1 MYRFPEKQLP
11 LFVDFYLPFGGRLR
25 ADNRWV
31 QLANLIPWDAIEEKY
46 ASLFSEGQGAPAKSV
61 RMALGAL
68 IIKEKCG
75 YSDRETVEQIMENP
89 YLQYFIGLKEFQFD
103 APFDPSLMVHFR
115 KRLGLETM
123 KQINELICQ
132 MQPTENKQEKDD
144 KGSDDEQKPGNS
156 QNDSHQSQS
165 SKGDR
170 KKESK
175 PKVNEAGHILK
186 GKLIL
191 DATCAPADMR
201 YPTDLSLLNEGREKL
216 EAMIDTL
223 HAPLCGEVR
232 KPRTYRQR
240 ARKNY
245 LSVAKCRKNS
255 MKKLRKAVGKQ
266 LRYVARDLR
275 IIDSL
280 FMNPKAG
287 SLMSKQQKEL
297 EVIRELY
304 CQQKTM
310 YDRKE
315 HRIDDRIVSISQPY
329 VRPIVRGKAKAETEF
344 GAKIAI
350 SMVDGYA
357 FIEQLSWDN
366 FNESTGL
373 KDAVESY
380 YQRYGYY
387 PEAVLADQIY
397 RNRENLRF
405 CKELGIRLSGP
416 QLGRPSKQNQ
426 SIQKRQEYLDSGER
440 NAVEGKF
447 GEGKRC
453 YGLGRIMA
461 RLKDTSE
468 TVIALQFLV
477 MNLER
482 RLRVLFY
489 QFLKAI
495 FSGVAEWLFV

>member
-1 MYRFPEKQLP
+1 MYRSRKKQMP
-11 LFVDFYLPFGGRLR
+11 LFVDFYLPFGGKLR

-31 QLANLIPWDAIEEKY
+31 QLASIIPWDAIEEKY
-46 ASLFSEGQGAPAKSV
+46 SALFSEGQGAPAKPV

-75 YSDRETVEQIMENP
+75 YSDRETVEQITENP

-103 APFDPSLMVHFR
+103 DPFDPSLMVHFR

-123 KQINELICQ
+123 MQINELICQ
-132 MQPTENKQEKDD
+132 IQPSENKDNNDD
-144 KGSDDEQKPGNS
+144 NDSDDQRNS
-156 QNDSHQSQS
+156 GTLQRDSQPSQS
-165 SKGDR
+165 DNDEG
-170 KKESK
+170 
-175 PKVNEAGHILK
+175 KVHEAGHTLK

-216 EAMIDTL
+216 ENMIDTL
-223 HAPLCGEVR
+223 HEPLCGEAR

-240 ARKNY
+240 ARKDY

-255 MKKLRKAVGKQ
+255 VRKLRKAVGKQ

-275 IIDSL
+275 IIDNL
-280 FMNPKAG
+280 LMNPKAG
-287 SLMSKQQKEL
+287 VLQSKQQKDL
-297 EVIRELY
+297 EVIRKLY
-304 CQQKTM
+304 SQQKTM
-310 YDRKE
+310 HDRKE
-315 HRIDDRIVSISQPY
+315 HRIDDRIVSISQPH

-344 GAKIAI
+344 GAKVAI
-350 SMVDGYA
+350 SMVNGYA

-373 KDAVESY
+373 KDAVEAY
-380 YQRYGYY
+380 HQRYGCY

-426 SIQKRQEYLDSGER
+426 SMHKRQEYLDMGER

-468 TVIALQFLV
+468 TVIALQFLI

-489 QFLKAI
+489 QILGMLFPGL
-495 FSGVAEWLFV
+495 AEWLFA